1 MELYMHTEKLP
12 EMSYDMP
19 YGYGLLIRLIISDKL
34 FVYGVYRRIIPK
46 VLLDQIHLMCICLA
60 APV

>member
-1 MELYMHTEKLP
+1 
-12 EMSYDMP
+12 MP